1 MIYKKNVNF
10 DTPDALNTNP
20 NFALPLSFRL
30 TIDGQKYKNAMFS
43 VQRVTIPDISAE
55 AAPVARPQRN
65 LAFAPD
71 KITYSNLEL
80 SFLIEEDFTN
90 YIEIHDWIYGAVTQP
105 DSPDVKKYKDISL
118 LILSS
123 HNNIVREFKF
133 VSAFPIS
140 LSSVQFDST
149 ITDAEYLTANVTFHY
164 SYFKI
169 I

>member
-1 MIYKKNVNF
+1 MVYNKTVNF
-10 DTPDALNTNP
+10 NAPDPLSANT

-43 VQRVTIPDISAE
+43 VQRVSIPDISAE
-55 AAPVARPQRN
+55 AAPMARPQRN
-65 LAFAPD
+65 LGFAPD
-71 KITYSNLEL
+71 KITYANLDL
-80 SFLIEEDFTN
+80 SFLIDEDFTN

-118 LILSS
+118 LILNS

-140 LSSVQFDST
+140 LSAVQFDST
-149 ITDAEYLTANVTFHY
+149 ITEAEYLTASAVFHY